1 MDDAVDGGPADAVF
15 SGQVG
20 QGDLAFGVAAA
31 DGTPCRFGQLGPGGP
46 AVFRKPTPHRNT
58 AQPQWR
64 EFEANIGHQRTREGM
79 ALAKRRGKLKDKQL
93 AAVS

>member
-1 MDDAVDGGPADAVF
+1 M
-15 SGQVG
+15 
-20 QGDLAFGVAAA
+20 
-31 DGTPCRFGQLGPGGP
+31 
-46 AVFRKPTPHRNT
+46 FRKPTPHRNT